1 MSGYL
6 PSVFVSSTFYDL
18 RQIRKDLADFVQDAL
33 GYRFLISEHPSFP
46 IDPDANTVENCRRI
60 VEQEADILVLLI
72 GGRYGS
78 LVLNTD
84 KSVTNLEYLTARA
97 KRIPV
102 FAFVIRDVL
111 ALLPT
116 WEKNPG
122 ADFTASVDS
131 PRVFEFIKQVRSTD
145 SVWTFPFDS
154 AQDVISALRTQLAY
168 IMRRGLH
175 AAVSMA
181 KVEPELLGL
190 KGTAFRIAL
199 ERPDG
204 WEGRL
209 FAQIVVDEVA
219 AAADLR
225 GQHLARISVGRG
237 EIVAESETSTWVS
250 AATAEGS
257 RMVADF
263 ERVIKKL
270 VNDAFSSGATQTIAF
285 GARQVGF
292 MYRETLAWAACL
304 RRAHV
309 DPDWRP
315 VVFETSCMLD
325 DVLQEM
331 ESFGPRLLSEIER
344 ALAPGT
350 PKKLTVP
357 FTFHVDAAKVN
368 EEIEKLKSKRGLT

>member
-1 MSGYL
+1 MSGNL

-46 IDPDANTVENCRRI
+46 IDPDTNTVENCRRI
-60 VEQEADILVLLI
+60 VEHEADILVLLI

-78 LVLNTD
+78 LVSTTD

-102 FAFVIRDVL
+102 FAFVVRDVL

-122 ADFTASVDS
+122 GDFTASVDS
-131 PRVFEFIKQVRSTD
+131 SRVFEFIKQVRSTD

-154 AQDVISALRTQLAY
+154 AQDVISALRTQFAY
-168 IMRRGLH
+168 IMQRGLH
-175 AAVSMA
+175 AAVRMA
-181 KVEPELLGL
+181 KFESELSGL
-190 KGTAFRIAL
+190 QGAAFRTAL

-209 FAQIVVDEVA
+209 FAQIVTDEVA
-219 AAADLR
+219 ASSDLR

-237 EIVAESETSTWVS
+237 EIIAETETSSWAS
-250 AATAEGS
+250 AAAAEGS

-263 ERVIKKL
+263 ERVIKEL
-270 VNDAFSSGATQTIAF
+270 VNDAFASGATQTIAF

-292 MYRETLAWAACL
+292 MYRETLAWAARL
-304 RRAHV
+304 RRAHL

-315 VVFETSCMLD
+315 VVFEMSCMLD

-331 ESFGPRLLSEIER
+331 ESFGPRLISEIDR
-344 ALAPGT
+344 VLAAGT
-350 PKKLTVP
+350 STLTVP
-357 FTFHVDAAKVN
+357 LTFHVDTAKVN
-368 EEIEKLKSKRGLT
+368 EEMEKLKSKRGLT